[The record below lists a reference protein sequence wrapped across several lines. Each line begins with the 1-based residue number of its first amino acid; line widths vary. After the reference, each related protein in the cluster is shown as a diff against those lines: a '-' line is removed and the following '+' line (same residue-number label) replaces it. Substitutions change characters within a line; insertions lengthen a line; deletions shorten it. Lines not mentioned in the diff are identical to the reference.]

1 MRRMARNNR
10 WSDDRLYRAVLS
22 LQPGE
27 FEAPRTS
34 IFPAIAETLNHVLVV
49 DRLHAMLAGRSAK
62 PPQLDE
68 FPLDFDRPLRRAEM
82 VRPGMAERGG

>member
-1 MRRMARNNR
+1 MARNNR
-10 WSDDRLYRAVLS
+10 WSDDRPCRAVLS

-34 IFPAIAETLNHVLVV
+34 VFPAIAETLNHMLVV
-49 DRLHAMLAGRSAK
+49 DQLHAMLAK
-62 PPQLDE
+62 PPRLDQ
-68 FPLDFDRPLRRAEM
+68 FPLDFDRPVRRAEM